1 MQGVYIFSIR
11 GLFIK
16 RMLRIQKSIKNKHGK
31 YMFQPATLENM
42 RVRVIDDMLRKAG
55 LRSLTKDANA

>member
-1 MQGVYIFSIR
+1 
-11 GLFIK
+11 
-16 RMLRIQKSIKNKHGK
+16 
-31 YMFQPATLENM
+31 MFQPATLENM

>member
-1 MQGVYIFSIR
+1 MFSIR

-16 RMLRIQKSIKNKHGK
+16 KNVKDSKVDKKNKHGK